1 MSVFIACG
9 FRCFTKKE
17 MAKKFDVRQPSLPF
31 DSGFFTPEF
40 VEKMI
45 RAKKTKLNLENTYP
59 CIKQE
64 GFECKGERGVYFQ
77 TCTYEEIN
85 EYITKNGYDN
95 HCLDKTSGYYPYLKD
110 YDCVLVHYNWHP
122 LSKQEVTNPVENLKI
137 IQKTFNR
144 RLKRLLQMIR
154 KGQHLHIFWH
164 TNKREQFLRINN
176 KSYDLNKLHSINIL
190 MKVMKNI
197 F

>member
-1 MSVFIACG
+1 MWFASNLNKARNRLYC
-9 FRCFTKKE
+9 FRQKPLG
-17 MAKKFDVRQPSLPF
+17 RYLRRW
-31 DSGFFTPEF
+31 G
-40 VEKMI
+40 
-45 RAKKTKLNLENTYP
+45 

-64 GFECKGERGVYFQ
+64 GFQCKGERGVYFK

-95 HCLDKTSGYYPYLKD
+95 HYLDRTSGYYTYLKD
-110 YDCVLVHYNWHP
+110 YDCVLAHYNWHP
-122 LSKQEVTNPVENLKI
+122 LSRQEVTNPVENLKI
-137 IQKTFNR
+137 MEETFNR

-176 KSYDLNKLHSINIL
+176 KSYDLNKTVVERKLISFFSIWKKKQITFHQ
-190 MKVMKNI
+190 I
-197 F
+197 